1 MIQTK
6 QKRAG
11 REQRNKDY
19 SQGPNRHNTFQSDTP
34 AGRRI
39 YMYVGVCMCVLVCLQ
54 MCISVVPVKD
64 IDTYKQL
71 FIYTY
76 LHAQS
81 HTYEHMYIYI
91 YIYMC
96 VYAFHMYIQ
105 CTFLHIQ
112 IYTHRWSWWT
122 IRCVTGC
129 MSSHRVEGVQNS
141 VISLS
146 TGGGKFTTLEK
157 ICTGLQPEFWV

>member
-39 YMYVGVCMCVLVCLQ
+39 YMYVGVCMCVCLFA
-54 MCISVVPVKD
+54 CKCVFL
-64 IDTYKQL
+64 L
-71 FIYTY
+71 FQSKILIHTNNYSYIHIYT
-76 LHAQS
+76 HN
-81 HTYEHMYIYI
+81 HTHM

-129 MSSHRVEGVQNS
+129 MSSHRVEGVQKS